1 MLICGFAKL
10 CLVLATWNAECG
22 VRSKLVH
29 KTCPWSVATLLSSEL
44 CTRIVAA
51 KVRREP
57 QGSAGTAIQ
66 TWTSFGINRF

>member
-1 MLICGFAKL
+1 M
-10 CLVLATWNAECG
+10 
-22 VRSKLVH
+22 RSKLVH

-44 CTRIVAA
+44 CTVAA